1 MPLVHI
7 RGAGYE
13 FRREWVGGGATGR
26 IDHSQK
32 RTEVTSIGR
41 AETARETSSGQG
53 LVSCLSVI
61 AECAKCSL
69 EGRQVQSDLPP
80 PHKSDSLSIYI
91 LEGFLSFT

>member
-7 RGAGYE
+7 RFGAGYE
-13 FRREWVGGGATGR
+13 FRRERVGGGASGR

-41 AETARETSSGQG
+41 AETAREASSGRG

-61 AECAKCSL
+61 AECAKRSL
-69 EGRQVQSDLPP
+69 EGRQVQTFLPP
-80 PHKSDSLSIYI
+80 PIKATPLVFI
-91 LEGFLSFT
+91 FLKAF